1 MRSWNV
7 MMAQLSKRL
16 LGRRLQGE
24 QMGQRVGASAWAS
37 TAQRPRFTVL
47 HQLRRSQSPCQVA
60 LGLRCLRTRRSSR
73 NSGASRSGPGPRGGD
88 SLRWSGLVRSA
99 FPQRCAGARRWGT
112 PRRCGLSP
120 NAASGLGDGGP
131 DRRQGGGP
139 QRDKGEGWTPDGGQA
154 QEEWD
159 GPQPLVPFEIPRA

>member
-7 MMAQLSKRL
+7 MMAQLSKIL

-24 QMGQRVGASAWAS
+24 QRGQWVGASAWAS
-37 TAQRPRFTVL
+37 TAQRPRFTVM
-47 HQLRRSQSPCQVA
+47 HQVWRSQSLCQVA

-73 NSGASRSGPGPRGGD
+73 NSGASRSGPGPRGGQPP
-88 SLRWSGLVRSA
+88 LVRARAECLS
-99 FPQRCAGARRWGT
+99 PLRCAGARRWGT

-120 NAASGLGDGGP
+120 NAASGLSDGGP

-154 QEEWD
+154 QEGWD
-159 GPQPLVPFEIPRA
+159 GPQALVPFGVPSA